1 VEAIGAVGRAAAVEE
16 LADHLARRDPRG
28 AHRALAGL
36 LSAGEPPIRI
46 VAFLAAS
53 LRRALH
59 VAELADQ
66 GLGQDAIAA
75 RLGMPG
81 WLVRRVQS
89 TRSAGQLERSL
100 VTLRELDVAL
110 KTSRP
115 AAAAFAAA
123 LAAMTGGGGESAS
136 APRRP

>member
-1 VEAIGAVGRAAAVEE
+1 
-16 LADHLARRDPRG
+16 
-28 AHRALAGL
+28 
-36 LSAGEPPIRI
+36 
-46 VAFLAAS
+46 
-53 LRRALH
+53 
-59 VAELADQ
+59 
-66 GLGQDAIAA
+66 
-75 RLGMPG
+75 
-81 WLVRRVQS
+81 VQS

-123 LAAMTGGGGESAS
+123 LAAMTSGGGESAS

>member
-1 VEAIGAVGRAAAVEE
+1 M
-16 LADHLARRDPRG
+16 
-28 AHRALAGL
+28 
-36 LSAGEPPIRI
+36 RI

-59 VAELADQ
+59 VAELAGQ
-66 GLGQDAIAA
+66 GLGQDAIAT
-75 RLGMPG
+75 RLGMPA
-81 WLVRRVQS
+81 WLVRRIHS

-100 VTLRELDVAL
+100 AALRELDLAL

-123 LAAMTGGGGESAS
+123 LAEMTAS
-136 APRRP
+136 